1 MWTLV
6 RKDLILDRRM
16 IGLSL
21 ALYLV
26 MGPVFM
32 SLMPEVSVIFI
43 AGWAGLVGAMTPL
56 SLVARED
63 KFKTATL
70 TCSLPVTRDGI
81 VAARFAG
88 AWLLSLSGGLAIL
101 TVCYVA
107 ARAGLAQEVGGW
119 GEGVLVAVVTV
130 GLILAGLIPFTMRF
144 GFVGLIGLLVALQA
158 LGIVAFLSLVLFGG
172 HGAVQGTIRSVVG
185 TARGV
190 GERLSPAGFDALLLV
205 VVVLLNVASFFLSR
219 WIYRRREF

>member
-32 SLMPEVSVIFI
+32 SLTREIPVTFI

-63 KFKTATL
+63 KFETATL

-81 VAARFAG
+81 VASRFAG
-88 AWLLSLSGGLAIL
+88 AWLLSLSGGLAVL

-107 ARAGLAQEVGGW
+107 ARAGLAQGVGGW
-119 GEGVLVAVVTV
+119 GEGLLVAVVTI

-144 GFVGLIGLLVALQA
+144 GFAGLIGLLVALQV
-158 LGIVAFLSLVLFGG
+158 LGIVAFLSLVLLGG
-172 HGAVQGTIRSVVG
+172 HGGGPGGDPGRGGSGAGTG
-185 TARGV
+185 GAARPR
-190 GERLSPAGFDALLLV
+190 RL
-205 VVVLLNVASFFLSR
+205 
-219 WIYRRREF
+219 